1 MWFIKC
7 IYLYNPKAPANTYIL
22 HVYVF
27 TYIYI
32 YRRLRDSSWF
42 LPWELTAA
50 IYFSA
55 WPCRYEPSLWWCC
68 YVSVSHSA
76 GSVRV
81 RGIST
86 YIYICIYYILY
97 IYICIYICI
106 YRYIYI
112 SICQP
117 VYDNS
122 SPQLHYDWLVVWN
135 WRVLSVVE
143 TCWNPP
149 AKRDSDFLMDG
160 LAWTSWAGCLPRTGM

>member
-7 IYLYNPKAPANTYIL
+7 IYLYNPKAPANTYKYMCFFL
-22 HVYVF
+22 HI
-27 TYIYI
+27 YIYI
-32 YRRLRDSSWF
+32 YTYRRLRDSSWF
-42 LPWELTAA
+42 LPWELTVA

-68 YVSVSHSA
+68 HVSVSHSA
-76 GSVRV
+76 GCVRV

-86 YIYICIYYILY
+86 YIYIYICIFTY
-97 IYICIYICI
+97 IYIN
-106 YRYIYI
+106 
-112 SICQP
+112 ICQP
-117 VYDNS
+117 VHDNS

-149 AKRDSDFLMDG
+149 AKRYSDFLMDG
-160 LAWTSWAGCLPRTGM
+160 LAWTSWAGRLPQTGM